1 MCPSVPSGKTDHGIF
16 ADLNDRIYGDGN
28 VPSAMMDMDDIGI
41 YVAKIIADPRTL
53 NKKVLAYSEVLT
65 QNEVWATV
73 ADITGEEPLRRT
85 VSLRKVAVVLADS
98 RCLC

>member
-1 MCPSVPSGKTDHGIF
+1 MCPSVPSGKTDHGVF

-28 VPSAMMDMDDIGI
+28 VPSAMMDMEDIGI
-41 YVAKIIADPRTL
+41 YVAKIISDPRTL

-65 QNEVWATV
+65 QNQVWATV

-85 VSLRKVAVVLADS
+85 VSSRKNS
-98 RCLC
+98 SSPS